1 MLNTFSFLTMLVY
14 LIKCHIQ
21 SETIIK
27 KSTINLL
34 GDSTGSINIKVKYPQ
49 NGNIY
54 MGLGKNFYFDTE
66 FNDTETNYFDS
77 SDIEEKTSY
86 KTYISVSQ
94 HPFYDSYETTCR
106 LWKPKIDNLKL
117 LCKITDRNFFGTGN
131 YELDSSKFNYKS
143 YQININSTTPLFKI
157 NYQHFYIAFLYADEQ
172 TIQIEEGKNYFE
184 LKFKFEEYNNE
195 NLYLYSNDVYL
206 YLNNCS
212 KNAKNL
218 ICKVEKED
226 IEGILYY
233 KNQKFDIYYLDYDRG
248 FKRSEIIYNTSI

>member
-1 MLNTFSFLTMLVY
+1 MWDTFSFLTMLLY

-21 SETIIK
+21 SETNIK
-27 KSTINLL
+27 KSTINLFR
-34 GDSTGSINIKVKYPQ
+34 DITGSIEIKVKYPQ

-66 FNDTETNYFDS
+66 FNDTETNYFNA

-117 LCKITDRNFFGTGN
+117 LCKITDRYFYGTGK
-131 YELDSSKFNYKS
+131 YGLDSSKIFYKS
-143 YQININSTTPLFKI
+143 YEIIINSTTPLFKI
-157 NYQHFYIAFLYADEQ
+157 NYQDFHIPFLYADEQ

-226 IEGILYY
+226 IEGIL
-233 KNQKFDIYYLDYDRG
+233 
-248 FKRSEIIYNTSI
+248 